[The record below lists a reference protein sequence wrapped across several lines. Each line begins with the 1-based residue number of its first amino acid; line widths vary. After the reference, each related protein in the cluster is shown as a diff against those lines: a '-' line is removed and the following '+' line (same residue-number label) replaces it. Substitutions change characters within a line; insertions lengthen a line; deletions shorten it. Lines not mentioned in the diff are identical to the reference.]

1 MGGSE
6 GMRREVLRCSSYA
19 ILDSPLNTC
28 IALTVSEDTSTFDST
43 AYTRYVFKLR
53 SM

>member
-1 MGGSE
+1 MLMGVSE
-6 GMRREVLRCSSYA
+6 GTRREVLICSSYA
-19 ILDSPLNTC
+19 ILGSPLNT
-28 IALTVSEDTSTFDST
+28 ALTVSEDTSTFNST